1 MLWETLKAARDLG
14 RLHEIAVILIRFGF
28 GDLVNR
34 LGLGHFLERAGK
46 VLRWKSMEQAVQLEP
61 PERVRRALEEL
72 GPTFIKL
79 GQILA
84 TRVDLF
90 APEWI
95 REFEKLQ
102 DQVPPVPFDELRPQL
117 QEDLGAPV
125 DEIFNALN
133 TESIAAGSIA
143 QVHYANL
150 GNGEEVILKI
160 RRPNIRSTI
169 EADLRVLSR
178 LAEIAEK
185 EISELA
191 ALHPTEVVQQFKIS
205 IRREL
210 DLAQECRNAERIA
223 RNLDQNPNVVIP
235 RTYWEWT
242 CERLNVQQY
251 IRGIPGRQL
260 DKVEESG
267 LDRKQLAI
275 NGVNAVLHM
284 IVVDGVFHADPHPG
298 NAFYLPGN
306 RIAFIDFGMVGRLTE
321 SRKEQV
327 IELLH
332 GLLNRDSR
340 VVIDVL
346 LDWAGNAQVK
356 QEDLTIEI
364 ESFLDNYHGTTLEA
378 LNLTAMLRDITVIMR
393 DHHLV
398 MPPDLTMLF
407 KVFISLEGMGRQLYP
422 QFEIVSV
429 AKPHI
434 ERAIRA
440 RYAPDA
446 IIKRGWRSFNDFINI
461 VADTPRDLRRL
472 LWVARRGALQINLDI
487 KHLEDLTNQVDYSA
501 SRITVGLVT
510 SALIIGSSIVMT
522 VSGGPTI
529 FGLPLLGFIGFVGAG
544 IGGVWLL
551 YSIWRG
557 GKSNEERR

>member
-34 LGLGHFLERAGK
+34 LGLGRFLERAGK
-46 VLRWKSMEQAVQLEP
+46 VLRWKSMEHAVQLEP

-102 DQVPPVPFDELRPQL
+102 DQVPPLPFEELRPQL
-117 QEDLGAPV
+117 EEDLGCAV

-133 TESIAAGSIA
+133 TQSIAAGSIA
-143 QVHYANL
+143 QVHYARL
-150 GNGEEVILKI
+150 ANGEEVILKI
-160 RRPNIRSTI
+160 RKPNIRATI
-169 EADLRVLSR
+169 EADLRVLAR

-185 EISELA
+185 EVSELA
-191 ALHPTEVVQQFKIS
+191 TLHPTDVVQQFKIS

-210 DLAQECRNAERIA
+210 DLAQECRNSERIA
-223 RNLDQNPNVVIP
+223 QNLEQDPNIVIP
-235 RTYWEWT
+235 RTYWDWT
-242 CERLNVQQY
+242 CERLNVQQF

-260 DKVEESG
+260 EQVEKSG
-267 LDRKQLAI
+267 LNRKQLAI

-284 IVVDGVFHADPHPG
+284 IVVDGIFHADPHPG

-321 SRKEQV
+321 SRKVQV
-327 IELLH
+327 IELLN
-332 GLLNRDSR
+332 GLLSRDSR
-340 VVIDVL
+340 AVIEVL
-346 LDWAGNAQVK
+346 LDWSGSSKVK

-364 ESFLDNYHGTTLEA
+364 ESFLDDYHGTTLKT

-429 AKPHI
+429 AKPHV

-440 RYAPDA
+440 RYAPEA
-446 IIKRGWRSFNDFINI
+446 VFKRGWRSINDFINV

-472 LWVARRGALQINLDI
+472 LWVARRGALQINLDV
-487 KHLEDLTNQVDYSA
+487 KHLDELSKQVDYSA

-522 VSGGPTI
+522 VPGGPTI

-557 GKSNEERR
+557 GKATRDKQ

>member
-14 RLHEIAVILIRFGF
+14 RLHEIAIILIRFGF
-28 GDLVNR
+28 GDLVKR
-34 LGLGHFLERAGK
+34 LGLGNFLERAGK
-46 VLRWKSMEQAVQLEP
+46 VLRWKSMEQVVQLEP

-72 GPTFIKL
+72 GPTFVKL

-90 APEWI
+90 PPEWI
-95 REFEKLQ
+95 SEFEKLQ
-102 DQVPPVPFDELRPQL
+102 DQVPPVPFENLKPQL
-117 QEDLGAPV
+117 EEDLGMPV
-125 DEIFNALN
+125 DEVFHTLN

-143 QVHYANL
+143 QVHYAKL
-150 GNGEEVILKI
+150 DNGEEVILKI
-160 RRPNIRSTI
+160 RRPNIRATI
-169 EADLRVLSR
+169 EADLRVLTR

-185 EISELA
+185 EIAELKSF
-191 ALHPTEVVQQFKIS
+191 HPTSVVQQFKLS

-223 RNLDQNPNVVIP
+223 KNLEDDPNIVIP
-235 RTYWEWT
+235 RTYWQWT

-260 DKVEESG
+260 NKVEEAG
-267 LDRKQLAI
+267 LDRKQLAV

-298 NAFYLPGN
+298 NAFYLPDN

-321 SRKEQV
+321 TRKEQV
-327 IELLH
+327 IDLLH
-332 GLLNRDSR
+332 GLLNRDSAR
-340 VVIDVL
+340 VIDVL
-346 LDWAGNAQVK
+346 LDWAGDTQVTH
-356 QEDLTIEI
+356 EDLAIEI
-364 ESFLDNYHGTTLEA
+364 EAFLDNYHGTTLKS
-378 LNLTAMLRDITVIMR
+378 LNLSAMLRDITVIMR
-393 DHHLV
+393 DHQLM
-398 MPPDLTMLF
+398 MPADLTMLF

-422 QFEIVSV
+422 PFDIVAV

-434 ERAIRA
+434 QRAIRA
-440 RYAPDA
+440 RYAPDVLV
-446 IIKRGWRSFNDFINI
+446 KRGWRSLSDFIT
-461 VADTPRDLRRL
+461 VLADTPRDIRRL
-472 LWVARRGALQINLDI
+472 LRVARRGALQINLDI
-487 KHLEDLTNQVDYSA
+487 NHLEELTNQIDYSA

-522 VSGGPTI
+522 VSGGPTM

-557 GKSNEERR
+557 GRAGKSRQ

>member
-14 RLHEIAVILIRFGF
+14 RLHEIAIILIRFGF
-28 GDLVNR
+28 GDLVKR
-34 LGLGHFLERAGK
+34 LGLGNFLERAGK
-46 VLRWKSMEQAVQLEP
+46 VLRWKSMEQVAQLEA

-72 GPTFIKL
+72 GPTFVKL

-90 APEWI
+90 PPEWI
-95 REFEKLQ
+95 SEFEKLQ
-102 DQVPPVPFDELRPQL
+102 DQVPPVPFADLRPQL
-117 QEDLGAPV
+117 EEDLGMAV
-125 DEIFNALN
+125 EDIFHTLN
-133 TESIAAGSIA
+133 TDAIAAGSIA
-143 QVHYANL
+143 QVHYAKL
-150 GNGEEVILKI
+150 DNGDEVVLKI
-160 RRPNIRSTI
+160 RRPNIRTVI
-169 EADLRVLSR
+169 EADLRVLTR

-185 EISELA
+185 EIAELKSF
-191 ALHPTEVVQQFKIS
+191 HPTNVVQQFKLS

-223 RNLDQNPNVVIP
+223 KNLENDPHIVIP

-251 IRGIPGRQL
+251 IHGIPGRQL
-260 DKVEESG
+260 DKVEQAG
-267 LDRKQLAI
+267 LNRQQLAV

-298 NAFYLPGN
+298 NAFYLSDN

-321 SRKEQV
+321 SRKDQV
-327 IELLH
+327 VDLLH
-332 GLLNRDSR
+332 GLLNRDSAR
-340 VVIDVL
+340 VIDVL
-346 LDWAGNAQVK
+346 LDWAGDTQVTS
-356 QEDLTIEI
+356 EDLAIEI
-364 ESFLDNYHGTTLEA
+364 ETFLDNYHGTTLKA

-393 DHHLV
+393 DHQLM
-398 MPPDLTMLF
+398 MPADLTLLF

-422 QFEIVSV
+422 AFDIVTV

-434 ERAIRA
+434 QRTIRA
-440 RYAPDA
+440 RYAPDVLV
-446 IIKRGWRSFNDFINI
+446 KRGWRSLSDFIN
-461 VADTPRDLRRL
+461 VLADTPRDIRRL
-472 LWVARRGALQINLDI
+472 LRVARRGALQINLDI
-487 KHLEDLTNQVDYSA
+487 NHLEELTNQIDYSA

-522 VSGGPTI
+522 VSGGPTM

-557 GKSNEERR
+557 GQAGKSRK